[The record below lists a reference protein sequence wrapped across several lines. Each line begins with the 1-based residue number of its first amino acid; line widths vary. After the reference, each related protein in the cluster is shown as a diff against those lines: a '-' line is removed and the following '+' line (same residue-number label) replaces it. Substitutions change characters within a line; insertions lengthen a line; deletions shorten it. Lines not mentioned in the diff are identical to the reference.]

1 MGLGVE
7 AAPPGLVGV
16 GPRIWALGSVIG
28 QQDTAKASEQGRQ
41 YPCDFPE
48 DRAGKVGRGTL

>member
-16 GPRIWALGSVIG
+16 GPRIWALGSVTG
-28 QQDTAKASEQGRQ
+28 QQDTAKASEQG
-41 YPCDFPE
+41 
-48 DRAGKVGRGTL
+48 